1 MSFEIVQVAMKRLGE
16 GRGERLLDDANLTM
30 KLISP
35 TAEGFHLE
43 VQDIALVERP
53 PMITIPSYRERF
65 GR

>member
-1 MSFEIVQVAMKRLGE
+1 
-16 GRGERLLDDANLTM
+16 M